1 MNLTWTTVFCRFQV
15 QCIYME
21 ARLTTCKI
29 LFSLVMPSNTSMT
42 VTPDLSSYL
51 LGSQLNIT
59 CRSDSFFSTGTP
71 LRFRWTR
78 DRQRINDGITEVLEP
93 GLYRG
98 QKLTSVYTST
108 VAIAHDNTV
117 VQCVPDFD
125 NFLISSLRLERA
137 ISVYGTYKTGNRW
150 SMIII

>member
-1 MNLTWTTVFCRFQV
+1 
-15 QCIYME
+15 
-21 ARLTTCKI
+21 
-29 LFSLVMPSNTSMT
+29 MT

-125 NFLISSLRLERA
+125 NFLNFLYRVDLKEQVARLSLNQDQEKYLQEISLRILLRELEKIRFRN
-137 ISVYGTYKTGNRW
+137 KNL
-150 SMIII
+150 